1 MVKKANGKLAGAAKL
16 VAGRR
21 ALRETLAEA
30 EPIDADITIDD
41 VPLPGEAKLAVEI
54 VNTSYTGPGLP
65 LAPTVIPGDGMLGI
79 IAIGSD
85 EREAMISWIEAPH
98 RKPMPVAVLRGRKVE
113 CTWDGAPF
121 QLDDDVMEIPRGRH
135 SGTVELRQIGEVPGA
150 AAESA
155 ITRVKARNAIT
166 AHLSQIFNPSRC
178 GPRLLFRLRDAEPGP
193 RFES

>member
-1 MVKKANGKLAGAAKL
+1 MVKKANGKLGGAAKL

-30 EPIDADITIDD
+30 EPIDADITIDG

-65 LAPTVIPGDGMLGI
+65 LAPTVIPGGGMLGI

-113 CTWDGAPF
+113 CTWDGAPLR
-121 QLDDDVMEIPRGRH
+121 LDDDVMEIREAAIQEPSSCTGR
-135 SGTVELRQIGEVPGA
+135 SVKFLVPPPKAQHPGKGA
-150 AAESA
+150 
-155 ITRVKARNAIT
+155 TPLL
-166 AHLSQIFNPSRC
+166 LSQMLQRELIRSAAST
-178 GPRLLFRLRDAEPGP
+178 RLRDAERGP
-193 RFES
+193 CFGS